1 MSRTV
6 DIFVDSQVGI
16 KTLVEEIE
24 FLLYIKLQLISYK
37 DDTWYEYHNYR
48 ITLTLGEH
56 EFENDRDMNFA
67 EYRYHISV
75 RAVKSKTETN
85 RQYWR
90 DEFARLVFQKLKAS
104 QKYPLM
110 LVSDLQVKLEEFC
123 PALSIAN

>member
-24 FLLYIKLQLISYK
+24 SLLSIKLQLII
-37 DDTWYEYHNYR
+37 DLDETWYEYRNYR
-48 ITLTLGEH
+48 IIMTLGEH
-56 EFENDRDMNFA
+56 EFENDRDMYFA
-67 EYRYHISV
+67 AHRYHISV
-75 RAVKSKTETN
+75 RAVKIETETN
-85 RQYWR
+85 RQHWR

-123 PALSIAN
+123 PVLSIVN